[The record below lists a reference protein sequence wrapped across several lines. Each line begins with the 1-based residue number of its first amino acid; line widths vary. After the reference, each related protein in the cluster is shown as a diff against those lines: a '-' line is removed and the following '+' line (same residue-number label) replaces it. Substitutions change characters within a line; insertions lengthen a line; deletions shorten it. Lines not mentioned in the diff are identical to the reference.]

1 MDNGQDR
8 FSTAERD
15 VDLAARRH
23 VVWNKVKHFLQNAKC
38 MKVCF
43 LKTGQLFPPLVNE
56 RQASIRNIEKVPRH
70 LRFPVALL
78 LEADLQGMI

>member
-1 MDNGQDR
+1 MDDSQHR
-8 FSTAERD
+8 FAAVERNF
-15 VDLAARRH
+15 DLAASRD
-23 VVWNKVKHFLQNAKC
+23 VVWNKLKHFLQDTKC

-78 LEADLQGMI
+78 LGADLQGAL